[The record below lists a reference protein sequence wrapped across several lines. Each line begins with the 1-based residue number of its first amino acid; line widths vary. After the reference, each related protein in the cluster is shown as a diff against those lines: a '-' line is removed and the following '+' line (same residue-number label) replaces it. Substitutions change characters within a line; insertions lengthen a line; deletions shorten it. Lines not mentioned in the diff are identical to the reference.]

1 MLFYP
6 YYVHVLL
13 SSSSRLSLV
22 EVMKSWLILRSFGHV
37 QHDADGKAYYT
48 FEFIAQA
55 PTFTRHALSTICIGN
70 GMKLIRSKVKIIM
83 CVYVALNLSLG
94 CYISLVNKLQ
104 MLASQFFHFVV
115 ILCHFYMENNF
126 HPGKFYTLTTGA
138 NERRWGK
145 MKDKLQTVID
155 SFQIVNLWVS
165 AHVLLFHANCTRWC
179 SGS

>member
-13 SSSSRLSLV
+13 SSSSRLGLV
-22 EVMKSWLILRSFGHV
+22 EVMKSWLIIRSFGHV

-55 PTFTRHALSTICIGN
+55 PTYTCHALSTICIGN
-70 GMKLIRSKVKIIM
+70 GMKLICSEVKIVMWLI
-83 CVYVALNLSLG
+83 CVYLAINLSRG

-115 ILCHFYMENNF
+115 ILH
-126 HPGKFYTLTTGA
+126 
-138 NERRWGK
+138 
-145 MKDKLQTVID
+145 
-155 SFQIVNLWVS
+155 
-165 AHVLLFHANCTRWC
+165 HVLHGEQLSFREVLHFDNGGQREEVGEDERQIANRHWFLPNC
-179 SGS
+179 